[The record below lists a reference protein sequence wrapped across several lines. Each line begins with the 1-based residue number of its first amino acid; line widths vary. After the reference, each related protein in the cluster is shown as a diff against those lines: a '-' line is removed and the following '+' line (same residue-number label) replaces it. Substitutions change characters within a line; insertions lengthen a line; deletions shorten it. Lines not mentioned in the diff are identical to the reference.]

1 MAEIYHPYGVG
12 RVYEPG
18 RLGEALAAL
27 AADRPALEAMRHR
40 ARQVAVERYNAEAQ
54 RPALYAAWGL

>member
-1 MAEIYHPYGVG
+1 MAALVEREGIG

-18 RLGEALAAL
+18 KLREALAAL
-27 AADRPALEAMRHR
+27 AADRPALEAMRRR
-40 ARQVAVERYNAEAQ
+40 AREAAVEKYNAEAQ